1 VLGPIVRLHRRRGP
15 SLAPAIVA
23 GATGG
28 ASRRRT
34 TPMYR
39 NILVPVDLSDK
50 HSWRKALP
58 TAVSLCETF
67 EARLHLVAVVPELG
81 LPMVGQFFP
90 EGLDIKLRQ
99 QAAKQLRDFAA
110 QQVPSEIESRRI
122 VAEGRVYQEILKAA
136 DAIKADLI
144 IMGSGRPELA
154 DYLLGPNA
162 DKVVRHAKCSVMVVR
177 E

>member
-1 VLGPIVRLHRRRGP
+1 
-15 SLAPAIVA
+15 
-23 GATGG
+23 
-28 ASRRRT
+28 
-34 TPMYR
+34 MYR

-67 EARLHLVAVVPELG
+67 EARLHVMTVVPSFG

-90 EGLDIKLRQ
+90 DGYEAKLRQ
-99 QAAKQLRDFAA
+99 HAAKQLKEFAA
-110 QQVPSEIESRRI
+110 TQIADAIPTRRI
-122 VAEGRVYQEILKAA
+122 VSEGKIYQEILKAA
-136 DAIKADLI
+136 DVIKADLI
-144 IMGSGRPELA
+144 VMGSHRPELS

-162 DKVVRHAKCSVMVVR
+162 ARVVRHAKCSVMVVR

>member
-1 VLGPIVRLHRRRGP
+1 
-15 SLAPAIVA
+15 
-23 GATGG
+23 
-28 ASRRRT
+28 
-34 TPMYR
+34 MYR

-58 TAVSLCETF
+58 TAISLCETF
-67 EARLHLVAVVPELG
+67 EAKLHLMTVVPDFG

-90 EGLDIKLRQ
+90 EGYEAKLRQ

-110 QQVPSEIESRRI
+110 QQVPGEIECRRI
-122 VAEGRVYQEILKAA
+122 VGEGKVYQEILKAA
-136 DAIKADLI
+136 DAIEADLI
-144 IMGSGRPELA
+144 VMGSHRPELS

-162 DKVVRHAKCSVMVVR
+162 AKVMRHARCSVMVVR

>member
-1 VLGPIVRLHRRRGP
+1 
-15 SLAPAIVA
+15 
-23 GATGG
+23 
-28 ASRRRT
+28 
-34 TPMYR
+34 MYR

-67 EARLHLVAVVPELG
+67 EARLHVMTVVPSFG

-90 EGLDIKLRQ
+90 EGYEAKLRQ
-99 QAAKQLRDFAA
+99 HAAKQLKEFAA
-110 QQVPSEIESRRI
+110 TQIADAIPTRRI
-122 VAEGRVYQEILKAA
+122 VSEGKIYQEILKAA
-136 DAIKADLI
+136 GVIKADLI
-144 IMGSGRPELA
+144 VMGSHRPELS

-162 DKVVRHAKCSVMVVR
+162 ARVVRHAKCSVMVVR

>member
-1 VLGPIVRLHRRRGP
+1 
-15 SLAPAIVA
+15 
-23 GATGG
+23 
-28 ASRRRT
+28 
-34 TPMYR
+34 MYR

-58 TAVSLCETF
+58 TAISLCETF
-67 EARLHLVAVVPELG
+67 QGKLHLMTVVPEFG

-90 EGLDIKLRQ
+90 EGYEAKLRQ
-99 QAAKQLRDFAA
+99 HAAKQLRDFAA
-110 QQVPSEIESRRI
+110 QQVPGEIECRRI
-122 VAEGRVYQEILKAA
+122 VAEGKVYQEILKAA

-144 IMGSGRPELA
+144 VMGSHRPELS

-162 DKVVRHAKCSVMVVR
+162 ARVMRHAKCSVMVVS

>member
-1 VLGPIVRLHRRRGP
+1 
-15 SLAPAIVA
+15 
-23 GATGG
+23 
-28 ASRRRT
+28 
-34 TPMYR
+34 MYH

-67 EARLHLVAVVPELG
+67 QGRLHLITVVPEFG

-90 EGLDIKLRQ
+90 EGYEAKLRQ
-99 QAAKQLRDFAA
+99 HAAKQLKEFAA
-110 QQVPSEIESRRI
+110 EQVPPDIPTRRI
-122 VAEGRVYQEILKAA
+122 VAEGKIYQQILTAA
-136 DAIKADLI
+136 ETIKADLI
-144 IMGSGRPELA
+144 VMGSHRPELK

-162 DKVVRHAKCSVMVVR
+162 AKVMRHAKCSVMIVR

>member
-1 VLGPIVRLHRRRGP
+1 
-15 SLAPAIVA
+15 
-23 GATGG
+23 
-28 ASRRRT
+28 
-34 TPMYR
+34 MYR

-67 EARLHLVAVVPELG
+67 EARLHLMTVVPDFG

-90 EGLDIKLRQ
+90 EGYEAKLRQ
-99 QAAKQLRDFAA
+99 QAARQLKEFAA
-110 QQVPSEIESRRI
+110 EQVPGAIESRRI
-122 VAEGRVYQEILKAA
+122 VAEGKVYQEILKAA

-144 IMGSGRPELA
+144 VMGSHRPELA

-162 DKVVRHAKCSVMVVR
+162 GKVMRHARCSVMVVR

>member
-1 VLGPIVRLHRRRGP
+1 
-15 SLAPAIVA
+15 
-23 GATGG
+23 
-28 ASRRRT
+28 
-34 TPMYR
+34 MYR

-58 TAVSLCETF
+58 TAISLCETF
-67 EARLHLVAVVPELG
+67 EARLHLMTVVPDFG

-90 EGLDIKLRQ
+90 EGYEAKLRQ
-99 QAAKQLRDFAA
+99 QAARQLKEFAA
-110 QQVPSEIESRRI
+110 QQVPGAIDCRRI
-122 VAEGRVYQEILKAA
+122 VAEGKVYQEIVKAA

-144 IMGSGRPELA
+144 VMGSHRPELA

-162 DKVVRHAKCSVMVVR
+162 DKVMRHARCSVMVVR

>member
-1 VLGPIVRLHRRRGP
+1 
-15 SLAPAIVA
+15 
-23 GATGG
+23 
-28 ASRRRT
+28 
-34 TPMYR
+34 MYR

-58 TAVSLCETF
+58 TAISLCETF
-67 EARLHLVAVVPELG
+67 EGKLHLITVVPEFG

-90 EGLDIKLRQ
+90 EGYEAKLRQ
-99 QAAKQLRDFAA
+99 HAAKQLRDFAA
-110 QQVPSEIESRRI
+110 QQVPGEIECRRI
-122 VAEGRVYQEILKAA
+122 VAEGKVYQEIMKAA

-144 IMGSGRPELA
+144 VMGSHRPELS

-162 DKVVRHAKCSVMVVR
+162 ARVVRHAKSSVMVVR

>member
-1 VLGPIVRLHRRRGP
+1 
-15 SLAPAIVA
+15 
-23 GATGG
+23 
-28 ASRRRT
+28 
-34 TPMYR
+34 MYR

-58 TAVSLCETF
+58 TAISLCETF
-67 EARLHLVAVVPELG
+67 EARLHLIAVVPEFG

-90 EGLDIKLRQ
+90 EGYEAKLRQ
-99 QAAKQLRDFAA
+99 QAAKQLRDFVA
-110 QQVPSEIESRRI
+110 QQVPPEIESRRI
-122 VAEGRVYQEILKAA
+122 VAEGKIYQEILKAA

-144 IMGSGRPELA
+144 VMGSHRPELS

-162 DKVVRHAKCSVMVVR
+162 GKVVRHARCSVMVVR